1 MNIGKIVKDSIRY
14 PFSDWKPLL
23 IFGLIIIISSLDS
36 IGEALGI
43 GMAFMFKGG
52 IIGLL
57 FGVIINGYPIRIM
70 RASMAGFD
78 ELPNFDSWFDI
89 IINGIKVF
97 IVDIA
102 YFIPLFILL
111 FSGGLLGFSAFSMG
125 ADNSSAILD
134 IFMIIAILYVVI
146 AFPFY
151 LMSLANMAF
160 YEDIGSAFRFREILD
175 KISKIGWDKFIIWY
189 IVTIIICL
197 ILIVSGALIEVFSS
211 LVQLKVIGVLLVSL
225 IIIPIMI
232 IYLFR
237 STALFYLSEDPG
249 YLECENCGGY
259 YELQVGESPED
270 FEKCQCGG
278 NLKYTSSKPS
288 NNLSDSSKSILFR
301 FINSKRNF
309 IILGTLAL
317 VIIAIPIIFSQGIPH
332 NIITTEKTLIG
343 SYDASQLDS
352 SYTSGTFVVIPPGTT
367 KVKIE
372 YNLSWTPAFA
382 GVNGMEVTGYNTNET
397 SLWGAPDNMNV
408 IYNDGVSFF
417 DDDHEDKNGIFT
429 IDDSAVKSI
438 VISGN
443 GVKGTV
449 RIYAYKTKLGI

>member
-1 MNIGKIVKDSIRY
+1 MNIGEIVKDSIRY
-14 PFSDWKPLL
+14 PFSDWKPFL
-23 IFGLIIIISSLDS
+23 IFGLIIILSSIDR

-43 GMAFMFKGG
+43 GMAFMFKWG

-57 FGVIINGYPIRIM
+57 FSVLINGYPIRIM

-102 YFIPLFILL
+102 YFIPLFLIL

-125 ADNSSAILD
+125 ADNSGAILS
-134 IFMIIAILYVVI
+134 IFMIIAILYVVV

-151 LMSLANMAF
+151 LMSLANLSF
-160 YEDIGSAFRFREILD
+160 YEDLGSAFRFREILD
-175 KISKIGWDKFIIWY
+175 KISNIGWDKFIIWY
-189 IVTIIICL
+189 IVTTVISL

-232 IYLFR
+232 IFLFR

-278 NLKYTSSKPS
+278 NLKYSSPIPS
-288 NNLSDSSKSILFR
+288 DNLSDGSKSGLFR
-301 FINSKRNF
+301 FINRKRNF
-309 IILGTLAL
+309 ILLGTLAL
-317 VIIAIPIIFSQGIPH
+317 VIIALPVIFSQSMPN

-343 SYDASQLDS
+343 SYDASQLVTS
-352 SYTSGTFVVIPPGTT
+352 HSSGTFIVIPPGTT
-367 KVKIE
+367 NVKIE
-372 YNLSWTPAFA
+372 YNLSWAPVET
-382 GVNGMEVTGYNTNET
+382 GNNGFEISGYNTNKT
-397 SLWGAPDNMNV
+397 SHWGVPDNMNV
-408 IYNDGVSFF
+408 IYNEGVSSF
-417 DDDHEDKNGIFT
+417 DENEDKNGIIN

-449 RIYAYKTKLGI
+449 KVYAYKTKLAI